1 MHYNISFSDEAE
13 DEIFS
18 AYIWYEQQR
27 DGLGDEFKQA
37 VKHAALAIQSNPLY
51 YSYRMEEIRGC
62 NTKRFPYLILFFVEE
77 NNIYV
82 TSVLHTSRKPNT

>member
-1 MHYNISFSDEAE
+1 MHYKIIFSDEAE

-18 AYIWYEQQR
+18 AYLWCEQQR

-37 VKHAALAIQSNPLY
+37 VKHAALSIQSNPLY

-62 NTKRFPYLILFFVEE
+62 NTKRFPYLILF
-77 NNIYV
+77 
-82 TSVLHTSRKPNT
+82 S